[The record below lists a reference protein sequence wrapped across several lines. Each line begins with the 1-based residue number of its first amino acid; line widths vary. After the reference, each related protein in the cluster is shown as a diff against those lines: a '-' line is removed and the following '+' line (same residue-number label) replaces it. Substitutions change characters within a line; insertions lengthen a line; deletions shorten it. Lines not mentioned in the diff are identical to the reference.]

1 MKRMI
6 MQIATTPGT
15 DRYVITV
22 SGEVDLA
29 TSPDL
34 DAAIIAAL
42 DSGAGS
48 LVVDLTDVSFMDSS
62 GLGVIVRGLKRCREA
77 DKDLD
82 LVITNERVL
91 KVFGITGLDQVIPIH
106 DSLEDI

>member
-1 MKRMI
+1 
-6 MQIATTPGT
+6 MQIETTPGS

-34 DAAIIAAL
+34 DAAIIAGL

>member
-1 MKRMI
+1 
-6 MQIATTPGT
+6 MQIAATPGS
-15 DRYVITV
+15 DRYLITV

-29 TSPDL
+29 TSPEL
-34 DAAIIAAL
+34 DVAIIAAI
-42 DSGAGS
+42 DSGKSSVAI
-48 LVVDLTDVSFMDSS
+48 DLTDVSFMDSS

-77 DKDLD
+77 DLDLD

-106 DSLEDI
+106 ASIEDI

>member
-1 MKRMI
+1 MRIEM
-6 MQIATTPGT
+6 TSNS
-15 DRYVITV
+15 DRQVITV

-34 DAAIIAAL
+34 DVAIIAAL
-42 DSGAGS
+42 ESGAES
-48 LVVDLTDVSFMDSS
+48 LVIDLAEVSFMDSS

-82 LVITNERVL
+82 LIISNERVL

-106 DSLEDI
+106 TSIEDI

>member
-1 MKRMI
+1 
-6 MQIATTPGT
+6 MQIFQTSNP
-15 DRYVITV
+15 DRHVITV

-29 TSPDL
+29 SSPQL
-34 DAAIIAAL
+34 DDAIISTL
-42 DSGAGS
+42 DSGAKA
-48 LVVDLTDVSFMDSS
+48 VAIDLTDVTFMDSS

-77 DKDLD
+77 EIDLD

-106 DSLEDI
+106 SSISDI

>member
-1 MKRMI
+1 
-6 MQIATTPGT
+6 MQIATTPGS

-34 DAAIIAAL
+34 DTAIIGSV
-42 DSGAGS
+42 DSGAKS
-48 LVVDLTDVSFMDSS
+48 IVIDLKDVSFMDSS

-82 LVITNERVL
+82 LVITSDRVL

-106 DSLEDI
+106 DSIEDI

>member
-1 MKRMI
+1 
-6 MQIATTPGT
+6 MQIEQTSNP
-15 DRYVITV
+15 DRHVITV

-29 TSPDL
+29 SSPQL
-34 DAAIIAAL
+34 DVAIISVL
-42 DSGAGS
+42 DSGAKA
-48 LVVDLTDVSFMDSS
+48 VAIDLSKVTFMDSS

-77 DKDLD
+77 DIDLD

-106 DSLEDI
+106 SSISDI

>member
-1 MKRMI
+1 
-6 MQIATTPGT
+6 MQISTTPGS
-15 DRYVITV
+15 DRYIITV

-29 TSPDL
+29 TSPEL
-34 DAAIIAAL
+34 DNAIIVAIE
-42 DSGAGS
+42 SGTSS
-48 LVVDLTDVSFMDSS
+48 LAIDLTDVSFMDSS

-106 DSLEDI
+106 DSIEDI

>member
-1 MKRMI
+1 
-6 MQIATTPGT
+6 MQIATTPGS

-29 TSPDL
+29 SSPDL
-34 DAAIIAAL
+34 DTAIIAAIE
-42 DSGAGS
+42 SGSSS
-48 LVVDLTDVSFMDSS
+48 LVIDLTDVSFMDSS

-106 DSLEDI
+106 DSVEDI

>member
-1 MKRMI
+1 
-6 MQIATTPGT
+6 MQIATTPGS

-29 TSPDL
+29 TSPEL
-34 DAAIIAAL
+34 DVAIIAAI
-42 DSGAGS
+42 DSGAS
-48 LVVDLTDVSFMDSS
+48 SVAIDLTAVSFMDSS

-77 DKDLD
+77 DIDLD

-106 DSLEDI
+106 ASIEDI

>member
-1 MKRMI
+1 
-6 MQIATTPGT
+6 MQISQTSNP
-15 DRYVITV
+15 DRHVITV

-29 TSPDL
+29 SSPQL
-34 DAAIIAAL
+34 DDAIISAL
-42 DSGAGS
+42 DSGAKA
-48 LVVDLTDVSFMDSS
+48 VAIDLTNVSFMDSS

-77 DKDLD
+77 EIDLD

-106 DSLEDI
+106 SSISDI

>member
-1 MKRMI
+1 
-6 MQIATTPGT
+6 MQIFQTSNLG
-15 DRYVITV
+15 RHVITV

-29 TSPDL
+29 SSPQL
-34 DAAIIAAL
+34 DDAIISAL
-42 DSGAGS
+42 DSGAKA
-48 LVVDLTDVSFMDSS
+48 VAIDLTDVSFMDSS

-77 DKDLD
+77 EIDLD

-106 DSLEDI
+106 SSISDI

>member
-1 MKRMI
+1 
-6 MQIATTPGT
+6 MQIATTPGS

-29 TSPDL
+29 TSPEL
-34 DAAIIAAL
+34 DNAIIDAIE
-42 DSGAGS
+42 SGTSS
-48 LVVDLTDVSFMDSS
+48 LAIDLTDVSFMDSS

-106 DSLEDI
+106 DSIEDI

>member
-1 MKRMI
+1 
-6 MQIATTPGT
+6 MQIFQTSNPG
-15 DRYVITV
+15 RHVITV

-29 TSPDL
+29 SSPQL
-34 DAAIIAAL
+34 DDAIISTL
-42 DSGAGS
+42 DSGAKA
-48 LVVDLTDVSFMDSS
+48 VAIDLTDVSFMDSS

-77 DKDLD
+77 EIDLD

-106 DSLEDI
+106 SSISDI

>member
-1 MKRMI
+1 MM
-6 MQIATTPGT
+6 MQIATTPGS

-29 TSPDL
+29 TSPEL
-34 DAAIIAAL
+34 DTEIIAAI
-42 DSGAGS
+42 DSRATS
-48 LVVDLTDVSFMDSS
+48 VVIDLTDVSFMDSS
-62 GLGVIVRGLKRCREA
+62 GLGVIVRALKRCREA
-77 DKDLD
+77 ENDLD

-106 DSLEDI
+106 ASIQDI

>member
-1 MKRMI
+1 
-6 MQIATTPGT
+6 MQIELAP
-15 DRYVITV
+15 DVARYVILV

-29 TSPDL
+29 TSPEL
-34 DAAIIAAL
+34 DSAIIAAL
-42 DSGAGS
+42 DSGAS
-48 LVVDLTDVSFMDSS
+48 ALAIDLSSVTFMDSS

-77 DKDLD
+77 GIELD

-106 DSLEDI
+106 YALEDI

>member
-1 MKRMI
+1 MI
-6 MQIATTPGT
+6 MQIATTPGS
-15 DRYVITV
+15 DRYLITV

-34 DAAIIAAL
+34 DTAIIAAIE
-42 DSGAGS
+42 SGSSS
-48 LVVDLTDVSFMDSS
+48 LVIDLTDVSFMDSS

>member
-1 MKRMI
+1 
-6 MQIATTPGT
+6 MQIATTPGS
-15 DRYVITV
+15 DRYLITV

-34 DAAIIAAL
+34 DVAIIAAI
-42 DSGAGS
+42 DSGTS
-48 LVVDLTDVSFMDSS
+48 SVVIDLTDVSFMDSS
-62 GLGVIVRGLKRCREA
+62 GLGVIVRALKRCREA
-77 DKDLD
+77 ENDLD

-106 DSLEDI
+106 ASIQDI

>member
-1 MKRMI
+1 
-6 MQIATTPGT
+6 MQIATTPGS

-42 DSGAGS
+42 ESGAGS
-48 LVVDLTDVSFMDSS
+48 LVIDLIDVSFMDSS

>member
-1 MKRMI
+1 
-6 MQIATTPGT
+6 MQIEITSNS
-15 DRYVITV
+15 DSQVITV

-29 TSPDL
+29 TSPEL
-34 DAAIIAAL
+34 DVAIIGAL
-42 DSGAGS
+42 ESGTQS
-48 LVVDLTDVSFMDSS
+48 LVIDLSDVSFMDSS

-82 LVITNERVL
+82 LVISNERVL

-106 DSLEDI
+106 ASIEDI

>member
-1 MKRMI
+1 MI
-6 MQIATTPGT
+6 MQIATTPGS
-15 DRYVITV
+15 DRYLITV

-29 TSPDL
+29 TSPDV
-34 DAAIIAAL
+34 DTAIIAAIE
-42 DSGAGS
+42 SGSSS
-48 LVVDLTDVSFMDSS
+48 LVIDLTDVSFMDSS

>member
-1 MKRMI
+1 MI
-6 MQIATTPGT
+6 MQIATTPGS
-15 DRYVITV
+15 DRYLITV

-34 DAAIIAAL
+34 DTAVIAAI
-42 DSGAGS
+42 DSGTS
-48 LVVDLTDVSFMDSS
+48 SVVIDLTDVSFMDSS
-62 GLGVIVRGLKRCREA
+62 GLGVMVRALKRCREA
-77 DKDLD
+77 ENDLD

-106 DSLEDI
+106 ASIQDI

>member
-1 MKRMI
+1 
-6 MQIATTPGT
+6 MQIATTPGS
-15 DRYVITV
+15 DRYVLTV

>member
-1 MKRMI
+1 MI
-6 MQIATTPGT
+6 MQIATTPGS

-29 TSPDL
+29 SSPDL
-34 DAAIIAAL
+34 DTAIIAAI
-42 DSGAGS
+42 DSGSSS
-48 LVVDLTDVSFMDSS
+48 LVIDLTDVSFMDSS

-106 DSLEDI
+106 DSVEDI

>member
-1 MKRMI
+1 
-6 MQIATTPGT
+6 MQIATTPGS
-15 DRYVITV
+15 DRYEITV

-29 TSPDL
+29 TSPAL
-34 DAAIIAAL
+34 DAAIIAAIESDTSAL
-42 DSGAGS
+42 AI
-48 LVVDLTDVSFMDSS
+48 DLTDVSFMDSS

-106 DSLEDI
+106 ASIEDI

>member
-1 MKRMI
+1 
-6 MQIATTPGT
+6 MQIATTPGS
-15 DRYVITV
+15 DRYVIAA

-29 TSPDL
+29 SSPEL
-34 DAAIIAAL
+34 DTAIIAAIKFG
-42 DSGAGS
+42 SSS
-48 LVVDLTDVSFMDSS
+48 LVIDLTDVSFMDSS

-106 DSLEDI
+106 DSIEDI

>member
-1 MKRMI
+1 
-6 MQIATTPGT
+6 MQISTTPGS
-15 DRYVITV
+15 DRYIITV

-29 TSPDL
+29 TSPEL
-34 DAAIIAAL
+34 DNAIIDAIE
-42 DSGAGS
+42 SGTSSVAI
-48 LVVDLTDVSFMDSS
+48 DLTDVSFMDSS

-106 DSLEDI
+106 DSIEDI

>member
-1 MKRMI
+1 
-6 MQIATTPGT
+6 MQIATTPGS

-34 DAAIIAAL
+34 DNAIIAAIE
-42 DSGAGS
+42 SGTSS
-48 LVVDLTDVSFMDSS
+48 LAIDLTDVSFMDSS

-106 DSLEDI
+106 DSIEDI

>member
-1 MKRMI
+1 
-6 MQIATTPGT
+6 MQIAATPGS
-15 DRYVITV
+15 DRYIVAV

-29 TSPDL
+29 TSPEL
-34 DAAIIAAL
+34 DIAIISAL
-42 DSGAGS
+42 ESGTES
-48 LVVDLTDVSFMDSS
+48 VVVDLSDVSFMDSS

-77 DKDLD
+77 DKELD

-106 DSLEDI
+106 ASIEDI

>member
-1 MKRMI
+1 MI
-6 MQIATTPGT
+6 MQIATTPGS
-15 DRYVITV
+15 DRYVLTV

>member
-1 MKRMI
+1 
-6 MQIATTPGT
+6 MQIATTLGS

-29 TSPDL
+29 SSPEL
-34 DAAIIAAL
+34 DTAIIAAIE
-42 DSGAGS
+42 SGS
-48 LVVDLTDVSFMDSS
+48 SSVVIDLADVSFMDSS

-106 DSLEDI
+106 DSIEDI

>member
-1 MKRMI
+1 
-6 MQIATTPGT
+6 MQIATSPGT

-29 TSPDL
+29 TSPEL
-34 DAAIIAAL
+34 DVAIIAAI
-42 DSGAGS
+42 DSGISSVAI
-48 LVVDLTDVSFMDSS
+48 DLTAVSFMDSS

-77 DKDLD
+77 DIDLD

-91 KVFGITGLDQVIPIH
+91 KVFSITGLDQVIPIH
-106 DSLEDI
+106 ASIDDI

>member
-1 MKRMI
+1 
-6 MQIATTPGT
+6 MQIATTPGS

-34 DAAIIAAL
+34 DTAIIESV
-42 DSGAGS
+42 DSEAS
-48 LVVDLTDVSFMDSS
+48 SIVIDLTDVSFMDSS

-82 LVITNERVL
+82 LVITSDRVL

-106 DSLEDI
+106 DSIEDI

>member
-1 MKRMI
+1 
-6 MQIATTPGT
+6 MQIATTPGS

-29 TSPDL
+29 TSPEL
-34 DAAIIAAL
+34 DNAIIAAIE
-42 DSGAGS
+42 SGTSSVAIN
-48 LVVDLTDVSFMDSS
+48 LTDVSFMDSS

-106 DSLEDI
+106 DSIQDI

>member
-1 MKRMI
+1 
-6 MQIATTPGT
+6 MQIEMTSNS
-15 DRYVITV
+15 DSQIITV

-29 TSPDL
+29 TSPEL
-34 DAAIIAAL
+34 DVAIIGAL
-42 DSGAGS
+42 ESGTQS
-48 LVVDLTDVSFMDSS
+48 LVIDLSDVSFMDSS

-82 LVITNERVL
+82 LVISNERVL

-106 DSLEDI
+106 ASIEEI